1 MNVVMYLH
9 LSGHTGPPDG
19 TTVPAMDRMDKYYRI
34 QGVKLGYIARG
45 IFTRTPNTLGC
56 RGHSQR
62 CMQYPGLG
70 RKRIQQPTLMIGS
83 LAIDDTWRTHSF
95 GKVSRQKVPNF
106 AQRKVGRI
114 EVIQNVCAKECW
126 PRNLARRSW
135 PTFLCANALHHF
147 HSTNLPL
154 RKAWNFLPTH
164 LFVQKTFCAKT
175 LTHLFCANVS
185 YHFLSIHLPLRK
197 PYNLLLWVESPLF
210 RTSMVHF
217 SHRRNSA
224 GKVPS
229 TPQHLVSG
237 NAAEQQPWPFRQE
250 CSGCVIRW
258 ASTVIFGVDA

>member
-126 PRNLARRSW
+126 SNRGGTKRLRKGMLAKKFG
-135 PTFLCANALHHF
+135 TKILAHF
-147 HSTNLPL
+147 PL
-154 RKAWNFLPTH
+154 RKRLAPLP
-164 LFVQKTFCAKT
+164 F
-175 LTHLFCANVS
+175 
-185 YHFLSIHLPLRK
+185 
-197 PYNLLLWVESPLF
+197 
-210 RTSMVHF
+210 
-217 SHRRNSA
+217 
-224 GKVPS
+224 
-229 TPQHLVSG
+229 
-237 NAAEQQPWPFRQE
+237 
-250 CSGCVIRW
+250 
-258 ASTVIFGVDA
+258 D